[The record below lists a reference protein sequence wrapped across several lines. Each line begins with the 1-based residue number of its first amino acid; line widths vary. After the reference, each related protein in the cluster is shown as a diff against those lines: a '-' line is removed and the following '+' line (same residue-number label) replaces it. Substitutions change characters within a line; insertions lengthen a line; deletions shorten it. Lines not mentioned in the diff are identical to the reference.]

1 MLLCSEKYGKEQKL
15 YQYEEI
21 FGLAQLFYFTGNCF
35 PVK

>member
-21 FGLAQLFYFTGNCF
+21 FGLAQLFYILYYR
-35 PVK
+35 KLR